1 MLLANTDL
9 LEPTFRRSVIYI
21 VEHNDGGTLGVV
33 LNRSS
38 ETAVYNVLP
47 QWAKLAVK
55 PKTMFI
61 GGPVKRDAALC
72 LAALR
77 VGADPDGVPG
87 LRHVA
92 GRMVMVD
99 LDADPD
105 LIAPLVEG
113 VRIFAGYSGWTVGQL
128 EGEIERDDWIVLSA
142 LPSDV
147 LVGPTGRPVGAG
159 AASAAAAVV
168 VACHPPDRRQP
179 KLGLLPTS
187 PASVGVEAP
196 SVTLSRESA
205 GDHGADD
212 QLDLVKDHQR
222 QHGQPDRGGGEKHQ
236 RHRKPRCQ
244 ALFGAAEKQDDRVAA
259 VKSGQPAVTV
269 VQISTTA
276 NSSAATTASKTNRHA
291 STLPQ
296 MPSTTPIENAV

>member
-1 MLLANTDL
+1 MPPEDPEDYVAPAAQRVRAGTLLLANTDL

-47 QWAKLAVK
+47 QWAKLAAK

-99 LDADPD
+99 LDAEPD

-113 VRIFAGYSGWTVGQL
+113 VRILRG
-128 EGEIERDDWIVLSA
+128 VLRLDHRSA
-142 LPSDV
+142 
-147 LVGPTGRPVGAG
+147 
-159 AASAAAAVV
+159 
-168 VACHPPDRRQP
+168 
-179 KLGLLPTS
+179 
-187 PASVGVEAP
+187 
-196 SVTLSRESA
+196 
-205 GDHGADD
+205 
-212 QLDLVKDHQR
+212 
-222 QHGQPDRGGGEKHQ
+222 
-236 RHRKPRCQ
+236 
-244 ALFGAAEKQDDRVAA
+244 
-259 VKSGQPAVTV
+259 
-269 VQISTTA
+269 
-276 NSSAATTASKTNRHA
+276 
-291 STLPQ
+291 
-296 MPSTTPIENAV
+296 